1 MDGTVHARILKIF
14 GQSSIADKI
23 SSEGCRGSLKGISK
37 NNRLIVDVDLYTR
50 KLVCTSKR
58 CDYILFFQN
67 KSNDEVICVL
77 IELKSGEYR
86 VDDVVEKL
94 QCTAKYLDKSLDL
107 ESILGVKLIL
117 CPLLLRKKGPYSKE
131 QKKFEKAAISYY
143 GTMNSIYKSHCGV
156 EGNVIDVMRRI
167 SNARI

>member
-14 GQSSIADKI
+14 GQNNIADKI
-23 SSEGCRGSLKGISK
+23 SSEGCRGSLKGIPK

-50 KLVCTSKR
+50 KLVCSSKR

-67 KSNDEVICVL
+67 NSNDAVICAL

-94 QCTAKYLDKSLDL
+94 QCTAQYIGKSLDL
-107 ESILGVKLIL
+107 ENRLNIKLTL
-117 CPLLLRKKGPYSKE
+117 CPLLLRRRGPHSTE
-131 QKKFEKAAISYY
+131 RRKFDRTTINYRGKPYAIYR
-143 GTMNSIYKSHCGV
+143 GQCGSD
-156 EGNVIDVMRRI
+156 GNVIDAMRQI
-167 SNARI
+167 FNARI